1 MKNNKSKL
9 TISQFAKLH
18 KVNKRTLHY
27 YDEIGIFSP
36 MYKNENGY
44 RYYDYMQGSDFEYI
58 KMLKELNMGLDEI
71 KKYKENPN
79 EEDFKKIAERKL
91 LEIDE
96 QIKVLNS
103 RKYILK
109 DRIEKLNKC
118 EQIRN
123 NEINNEEIINN
134 GEVVDE
140 KKNINDNK
148 SKFGEFIEIVQCD
161 EEKYF
166 FVPFK
171 FEDNDVE
178 KLIAHV
184 NDIWSIEECCRGIGS
199 CISIEK
205 VKGKYFKEYDG
216 LFINITEDT
225 DLCKISDENILLKPK
240 GKYLS
245 AYHRGDWDGL
255 PNFYAK
261 ILDYADENNLNLVGY
276 SFEIGMNDFA
286 ISNDDDYITQI
297 MIKVE

>member
-79 EEDFKKIAERKL
+79 EDDFKKIAEKKL

-96 QIKVLNS
+96 QIKILNS

-123 NEINNEEIINN
+123 NDRLNKNN
-134 GEVVDE
+134 
-140 KKNINDNK
+140 NK
-148 SKFGEFIEIVQCD
+148 SKIGEFIEIVECD

-205 VKGKYFKEYDG
+205 VKDKYFKEYDG

-245 AYHRGDWDGL
+245 AYHRGDWNGL
-255 PNFYAK
+255 SDFYEK
-261 ILDYADENNLNLVGY
+261 ILKYADENNLNLVGY